1 MSENTANQQD
11 AGMPEDCGGQPDA
24 GKVQQSGTAA
34 PDNSRQTATGNP
46 GLYTIQGGAAQT
58 EYTRRM
64 KENFDF
70 FAPAAFLYA
79 CFYAFCTFKN
89 GSGITFPFFIAGSL
103 LFFSLCISKLGIS
116 LKKGS
121 GFYMVSAMLLAVS
134 TFCTDDGR
142 IIFLNK
148 TGIFLLILSLLLEQ
162 MYDTSKWNLGKF
174 LGSITVL
181 IFAGIGEVGRP
192 FLDGAVY
199 RKTKG
204 KESRARVFDI
214 ALGLIIVIPLVL
226 LIGMLLGS
234 ADAVFRQMMD
244 RVIKAVK
251 PANFLN
257 IFMRIVFLFFASY
270 CLLSYLCKKKLKEEV
285 ADKRKGEPALA
296 ITISFFLTALYMVFS
311 VIQILYLFMGS
322 MQLPENYTYAEYARE
337 GFFQL
342 LGVSVLNLVIVLF
355 MLGHFRES
363 KILKGILAVMSLCTF
378 VMIASSAL
386 RMIIYIKY
394 YYLTFLRIFVLW
406 ALAVLFL
413 LFAGVIVNIVSE
425 RFPLFRYSAVVVTVL
440 FLALS
445 FSHPDY
451 WIARV
456 NVANIDRNGADGFF
470 VGSKYS
476 DYDFLSRLN
485 ADAAPVLI
493 PYLEQKGIDFN
504 LTKKEEGADGKD
516 ISTGDRAMV
525 WLVDSYT
532 EEGFGYAY
540 LNRLLDR
547 TKRRSWRSF
556 NVSRFMA
563 LQAVQSRMQP

>member
-1 MSENTANQQD
+1 MGQA
-11 AGMPEDCGGQPDA
+11 AGMSAADTGQPA
-24 GKVQQSGTAA
+24 GTAA
-34 PDNSRQTATGNP
+34 AGSVQQAAAAAP

-64 KENFDF
+64 RENYNF

-79 CFYAFCTFKN
+79 CLYAFCTFKN
-89 GSGITFPFFIAGSL
+89 GSGVTFPFFIAGSL
-103 LFFSLCISKLGIS
+103 LFFSLSISKLEIS

-142 IIFLNK
+142 IILLNK

-174 LGSITVL
+174 LSSITVL

-192 FLDGAVY
+192 FSDGAVY

-214 ALGLIIVIPLVL
+214 ALGLIIAIPLVL

-234 ADAVFRQMMD
+234 ADAVFRQLMD

-251 PANFLN
+251 PANLLN
-257 IFMRIVFLFFASY
+257 IFMRIIFIFFASY
-270 CLLSYLCKKKLKEEV
+270 CLLSYLCKKRLKEEV

-322 MQLPENYTYAEYARE
+322 MQLPEDYTYAEYARE

-363 KILKGILAVMSLCTF
+363 RVLKGILTVMSLCTF
-378 VMIASSAL
+378 VMIASSTL

-413 LFAGVIVNIVSE
+413 LFAGVIACIVRE

-456 NVANIDRNGADGFF
+456 NVANIDRHGTDGFF
-470 VGSKYS
+470 VGSNYS
-476 DYDFLSRLN
+476 DFDFLSRLN

-493 PYLEQKGIDFN
+493 PYLEQKGMNFN
-504 LTKKEEGADGKD
+504 LTKKVEEADGKD
-516 ISTGDRAMV
+516 ISIGDRAMV
-525 WLVDSYT
+525 WLMDSYT

-540 LNRLLDR
+540 LDRLLDR
-547 TKRRSWRSF
+547 TEGRSWRCF

-563 LQAVQSRMQP
+563 LQAVQSRIQP